1 MIPHSHEAEISV
13 LGSIMLDN
21 AVYEEVEGWLRK
33 DVFFKT
39 GHKLIWKVIKQLIKD
54 KTIADLVTVVNAL
67 KETDKLED
75 AGGSIYLF
83 EITSGIPS
91 TANAGAYAKIIY
103 SKYVQ
108 RKVAETSAEMQKVA
122 LEGSYQD
129 TSAILVKHQKYIE
142 ELANLQPTRKVD
154 IVDVV
159 DDAIDHILTS
169 DNLIPFGVPA
179 LDDAASGGT
188 RGEITAVGGRPGHGK
203 TTLITNITHNLT
215 APSRK
220 LKVMV
225 FNREM
230 RNPAMIEKLLVIN
243 QHFRSKALR
252 KKQFTEKDILK
263 LEDTREMMKKRYA
276 NLIMYDDIRDLDETM
291 REIKRHKP
299 DVIIDDY
306 IQLIKVAGITERRFQ
321 IEEIM
326 NEYKWIAKST
336 NCHVVLVSQLSRGIE
351 SRVDPMP
358 RGSDFAEGGTIEQ
371 VAESAMFVFR
381 GYIFD
386 HEEATKYEA
395 NLIVAKS
402 RYGEPATYDVG
413 FNGDKCMFYKT
424 ALEAEAQD
432 G

>member
-1 MIPHSHEAEISV
+1 MIPHSSEAEIAV

-21 AVYEEVEGWLRK
+21 TVYEEVEGWLKK
-33 DVFFKT
+33 DVFFKK
-39 GHKLIWKVIKQLIKD
+39 GHKAIWKSIRQLHKEKIN
-54 KTIADLVTVVNAL
+54 IDLVTVVSSL
-67 KETDKLED
+67 KETDKLEQ
-75 AGGSIYLF
+75 AGGAYYIT
-83 EITSGIPS
+83 EITDAVPS
-91 TANAGAYAKIIY
+91 TANAGHYAKIVY

-122 LEGSYQD
+122 LDGSYQD
-129 TSAILVKHQKYIE
+129 TSEILSKHQKYIE

-154 IVDVV
+154 ISDVI
-159 DDAIDHILTS
+159 DDSIDHIITA
-169 DNLIPFGVPA
+169 DNLIQFGVPA

-188 RGEITAVGGRPGHGK
+188 RGEITAIGGRPGHGK
-203 TTLITNITHNLT
+203 TTLVTNIIHNLT
-215 APSRK
+215 SPSRN
-220 LKVMV
+220 LKVMM

-230 RNPAMIEKLLVIN
+230 RNSAMIEKLVIIN
-243 QHFRSKALR
+243 EHFRSKQLR
-252 KKQFTEKDILK
+252 KKQFTEKDYSK
-263 LEDTREMMKKRYA
+263 LDDIRESMKKRYS
-276 NLIMYDDIRDLDETM
+276 NLIMYDDIRDLDETI

-299 DVIIDDY
+299 DIIVDDY

-336 NCHVVLVSQLSRGIE
+336 NCHVILVSQLSRGIE
-351 SRVDPMP
+351 SRIDPMP

-381 GYIFD
+381 RYLFD
-386 HEEATKYEA
+386 HEEGGKYEA

-413 FNGDKCMFYKT
+413 FNGDKMMFYKT